1 MILSFQTAGNDG
13 FINELWGTGKRQ
25 EAGIR
30 EKERGERLGQR
41 DSIGSRDKNLG
52 GTPRLRLKGSEIR
65 MKGKAIGQ
73 MADDG

>member
-1 MILSFQTAGNDG
+1 VILSFETAGNDG

-52 GTPRLRLKGSEIR
+52 GTPV
-65 MKGKAIGQ
+65 
-73 MADDG
+73 